1 MTMAAM
7 CQRVSEEEEARGT
20 GVAPRLRGILERGD
34 GWRLVEAEACEG
46 SRGKTQ
52 MWEEACDLGGPQVKL
67 ETREVGARLCDEKFV
82 CIIFFLNH
90 LLLEAKFMYHL
101 HSIAEKMEA
110 QRGNLAKVS

>member
-1 MTMAAM
+1 M
-7 CQRVSEEEEARGT
+7 RVAG
-20 GVAPRLRGILERGD
+20 AKPR
-34 GWRLVEAEACEG
+34 C
-46 SRGKTQ
+46 GKKRVT
-52 MWEEACDLGGPQVKL
+52 LGGPQVKL

-90 LLLEAKFMYHL
+90 LLLEAKFMYRL